1 VVKTL
6 AERFGFRP
14 TQFLPN
20 GCGAGLTAKLVPDE
34 AAGANFDDCC
44 DLHDL
49 AYHVGEGGFLGL
61 FYSKPKADYALAKCM
76 NDRLEQRA
84 LRVAGQ
90 HSYGLKLTIACLAL
104 ALLPPIY
111 FIGLTLFGW
120 TPLTWPWK
128 ERPMPSH
135 EDLERLLAH
144 NLED

>member
-1 VVKTL
+1 MRTL

-14 TQFLPN
+14 TKFLPN
-20 GCGAGLTAKLVPDE
+20 GCGAGLTEKLVPDE
-34 AAGANFDDCC
+34 LVGANFDECC

-49 AYHVGEGGFLGL
+49 GYHVGKGGWRGLFTEKPFIDFALMRCMDQQFHMRTLRLFVDDRYARGALAFFLG
-61 FYSKPKADYALAKCM
+61 
-76 NDRLEQRA
+76 
-84 LRVAGQ
+84 V
-90 HSYGLKLTIACLAL
+90 IV
-104 ALLPPIY
+104 PPIY

-144 NLED
+144 NRED